1 MNPQPFSDEDLA
13 RLLRAVP
20 LKQTSSDL
28 ANRIAAAASTMPQ
41 HSGAR
46 KSPWPRRSI
55 SRSASRWIA
64 GVGVNLIAVAAAAT
78 SWTGHGFDVRR
89 ISELPARI
97 VAVFHQQTQQTP
109 LVVRADHL
117 VSRPPQVQTQSSVPP
132 PVRPSLPVV
141 SPVLPNPASRYL
153 VQPTRRDVMA
163 LPLQHA
169 HALPAPVWHGSIKG
183 AGRLHALPLQ
193 AKHSRYDVRFPA
205 KPTAQSIETAP
216 ESRIARPFSPPA
228 FRAPEPPRVNK
239 AGIRPAQD
247 SVAQRPLLTPE
258 ERAVRRQQR
267 RERWIQRYGTAPGSD
282 LPGAAHLG
290 EKDGSARGRGS
301 DGGIQ
306 SSNARPDARN
316 GFRAAK
322 PRGQRR
328 GRIDWARRGLGRLR

>member
-20 LKQTSSDL
+20 VKQTSSDL
-28 ANRIAAAASTMPQ
+28 ANRIAAAASTMAQ

-64 GVGVNLIAVAAAAT
+64 GVGVNLIAVVAAAT

-89 ISELPARI
+89 LRELPARI
-97 VAVFHQQTQQTP
+97 VAVFHQQPQRTP
-109 LVVRADHL
+109 LIVRDNHL
-117 VSRPPQVQTQSSVPP
+117 VPRPPRVQTQSSALPP
-132 PVRPSLPVV
+132 IRPFLPVV
-141 SPVLPNPASRYL
+141 SPLLPNPASHYL

-169 HALPAPVWHGSIKG
+169 HAPPAPVWHGSIRG
-183 AGRLHALPLQ
+183 ARLLHALPLQ
-193 AKHSRYDVRFPA
+193 AKHPRYHVRFPA
-205 KPTAQSIETAP
+205 KPAAHSIETAP
-216 ESRIARPFSPPA
+216 EGRIAGSPTA
-228 FRAPEPPRVNK
+228 LRAPEPPRLDK
-239 AGIRPAQD
+239 PGIRPAQD

-267 RERWIQRYGTAPGSD
+267 RERWIQRNGTAPGSG

-290 EKDGSARGRGS
+290 EKDGSARSPGS
-301 DGGIQ
+301 DGGVQ
-306 SSNARPDARN
+306 SSNARPDAR
-316 GFRAAK
+316 
-322 PRGQRR
+322 
-328 GRIDWARRGLGRLR
+328 